1 MLCKIGS
8 ILLNLAIWDQHASAV
23 QLAFLAL
30 GLAGGALFQ
39 QPPLRSTKQLG
50 AGADEKQPLLDAEAA
65 AVKQQQPLRISISG
79 AASKREAR
87 SLPGAGTA
95 GQEQA

>member
-30 GLAGGALFQ
+30 GLAGGAMFQ
-39 QPPLRSTKQLG
+39 QPPLRSTKQQG
-50 AGADEKQPLLDAEAA
+50 GADEKQPLLDTEAA

-87 SLPGAGTA
+87 SLPGAGAA